1 MVWCPPTTNA
11 SYAGM
16 DVEIKTSR
24 LSSKKGECDFM
35 VIRENNGK
43 IQGGQIETTDATVL
57 TPARETGDS

>member
-1 MVWCPPTTNA
+1 ME
-11 SYAGM
+11 
-16 DVEIKTSR
+16 VEIKTSR

-43 IQGGQIETTDATVL
+43 IQGGQIETTAATVL